1 MKLYLRNLS
10 QLPEFLSNLGPISGK
25 DILTLEYIDGRTN
38 DAGEWVTFKEDIDAC
53 EIIKDYKDNN
63 ERELLIELNK
73 REFSK
78 LIKEITKVKD
88 LIKTTNPD
96 KSALIDHY
104 YNKLHILD
112 ELEKQ
117 FYPWFENNGVSLDTL
132 FDNTHSENEA
142 NDSPNVVFGYDW
154 SDWDED
160 ILGRQKMVEAIVE
173 HARKDTSKS
182 PEYWKIQFKNH
193 FNVTVYTELYRCRKK
208 FKEDN
213 PSEKFS
219 TNGMS
224 FYRNNR

>member
-1 MKLYLRNLS
+1 MKLYLRNPNSLHTI
-10 QLPEFLSNLGPISGK
+10 FTGK

-38 DAGEWVTFKEDIDAC
+38 DAGELIYIQEDIDAC
-53 EIIKDYKDNN
+53 EIIKDYKDDN
-63 ERELLIELNK
+63 EEELLIKLNK
-73 REFSK
+73 REFPK
-78 LIKEITKVKD
+78 LKMKIKEVDD
-88 LIKTTNPD
+88 LIKTANPNE
-96 KSALIDHY
+96 SALIEHY

-112 ELEKQ
+112 ALEKQ

-142 NDSPNVVFGYDW
+142 NDSPNVMFGYDW
-154 SDWDED
+154 DDWDDWDED

>member
-63 ERELLIELNK
+63 EKELLIELNK
-73 REFSK
+73 REFPK
-78 LIKEITKVKD
+78 LKKKIKEVDD
-88 LIKTTNPD
+88 LIKTANSNE
-96 KSALIDHY
+96 SALIEHY

-112 ELEKQ
+112 EFEKE

-142 NDSPNVVFGYDW
+142 NESPNVVFGYDW
-154 SDWDED
+154 SVWHNLTHQKRVD
-160 ILGRQKMVEAIVE
+160 IIVE
-173 HARKDTSKS
+173 HARKNTSKS
-182 PEYWKIQFKNH
+182 PEYWKMQFKEH
-193 FNVTVYTELYRCRKK
+193 IKDNVYPELNRCRKK

-213 PSEKFS
+213 PKEKFS
-219 TNGMS
+219 TIGMS
-224 FYRNNR
+224 YYRKKR